1 MSGEWFCG
9 SGLKAWALATP
20 TLSSL
25 PPPRSLLSEC
35 SVGRGLSEESGEGK
49 WHGDPSPDCH
59 LCLCHASP
67 YLLELSLFS
76 VCYSNL
82 RGIVST
88 SEQNEW
94 PHSYRLRRSSLW
106 PQWLCSHWPPLL
118 SPFASCG
125 ATTASALL
133 RCGRFSYSC
142 FRLGLA
148 PHCCHPGSACVLS
161 SPCNPPA
168 SPLPPSL
175 FTPLHPSP
183 VLFPLLTS
191 IPTRVP
197 YSRCFPLMNSH
208 FNIPC

>member
-1 MSGEWFCG
+1 MWVRAEGPG
-9 SGLKAWALATP
+9 TGTP

-49 WHGDPSPDCH
+49 WHGDRSPDCH

-67 YLLELSLFS
+67 CLLELSLFS

-82 RGIVST
+82 RGLVSVP
-88 SEQNEW
+88 EQNEW
-94 PHSYRLRRSSLW
+94 PHSYRPRRSSLR
-106 PQWLCSHWPPLL
+106 PQWLCSRRRALL

-133 RCGRFSYSC
+133 RCRRFSCSC

-148 PHCCHPGSACVLS
+148 PRCCRPGSACVLS
-161 SPCNPPA
+161 SPCNPPP
-168 SPLPPSL
+168 SFPFPPS
-175 FTPLHPSP
+175 PPSP

-197 YSRCFPLMNSH
+197 YSGCFPLMNSH
-208 FNIPC
+208 FSIPC